1 MRLVHALLSASLCTA
16 WAGGEGDPRLTPL
29 LEQLSE
35 EASVFGVNAPRIIA
49 QERLLHRGQRTP
61 AFRIKR
67 LRNQSK
73 DKPPEVKP
81 EKDIIERE
89 IISEY
94 AFGTVK
100 DAADSLREFRQPIS
114 VDGRPVR
121 GAANARLTL
130 ARNVSSDDDR
140 ERKRMLEQFEKLGL
154 VGAATD
160 FGQMIL
166 LFSRPALPRFHFN
179 YKAPGRLA
187 GSAVSIVQW
196 YQLDSEASARVF
208 RGNDMTR
215 VKMKGEIWFRD
226 SDNRPIRITALIPIR
241 ENDRDVVHEAEIDY
255 YRSTYGVMLPRV
267 VRYKKTAGKE
277 LVVENYGF
285 YSNYRMFKVEAEIKF
300 TPAEEEGTEPP
311 QKPGLE
317 PAQEPKR

>member
-1 MRLVHALLSASLCTA
+1 
-16 WAGGEGDPRLTPL
+16 
-29 LEQLSE
+29 
-35 EASVFGVNAPRIIA
+35 
-49 QERLLHRGQRTP
+49 
-61 AFRIKR
+61 
-67 LRNQSK
+67 
-73 DKPPEVKP
+73 
-81 EKDIIERE
+81 
-89 IISEY
+89 
-94 AFGTVK
+94 
-100 DAADSLREFRQPIS
+100 
-114 VDGRPVR
+114 
-121 GAANARLTL
+121 
-130 ARNVSSDDDR
+130 
-140 ERKRMLEQFEKLGL
+140 MLEQFEKLGL

-160 FGQMIL
+160 FGQMLL

-226 SDNRPIRITALIPIR
+226 SDNRPVRITALIPIR

-267 VRYKKTAGKE
+267 VRYKKIAGKD

-300 TPAEEEGTEPP
+300 TPAEEGTEAAP
-311 QKPGLE
+311 QD
-317 PAQEPKR
+317 PKR